1 MIQEFYKITMRV
13 TFEQDYYVFAKDEDE
28 AIEWAEKEA
37 SLDVPME
44 NFAET
49 EVLAITKEMDYNDD
63 DR

>member
-13 TFEQDYYVFAKDEDE
+13 TFEQDYFVFAKNEDE

-37 SLDVPME
+37 ALDVPME

-49 EVLAITKEMDYNDD
+49 EVLAITKEMDYNDE
-63 DR
+63 